1 MKTVDVVQYFM
12 DKGYKP
18 HQAAAIA
25 GNLTQESSLNPEA
38 INPKSKALGIGQWLG
53 PRKKALYAFA
63 ERQGSY
69 AADPGT
75 QLDFI
80 DHELNTTEKRAKG
93 KLMASTNLADAT
105 NAFSNHYERA
115 GAAEKNNAKRVSF
128 AENALNA
135 IISTA
140 SASEEPYQAPKKMSW
155 DDFVPPQQAQ
165 GQEAAP
171 APAQPQAQPAQKLSW
186 DDFIP
191 PQATPNQPQT
201 DQQFTQ
207 QHQQLQAA
215 GNNPDAPVNPKD
227 WSTVAGKAI
236 SNIPSSAMNFAEN
249 LGGAVMHP
257 IDTLGGLAEGVIGG
271 IQNLPGAT
279 VDKEGFFGDYRPTAD
294 KIGAFYK
301 DRYGS
306 MDGFKYALGS
316 DPVGVLSD
324 LSAVLGIGAGGL
336 TKVAKVANI
345 PELTKA
351 ATLFSKASSATNP
364 VNAVIKPVSALTTKA
379 LPYALG
385 AFTGTGSDTLKEAVR
400 AGVQGGSKLQ
410 DFKNHM
416 RDTNG
421 VSFEDI
427 VTDARGALGNLRTE
441 RGNAYKS
448 GMTGINNDPA
458 ILDFSKVEDAANKAM
473 NIGSYKGKVIN
484 RSAGSTNTQIQDL
497 ITEWKGANPAEFH
510 TAAGIDALK
519 QAIGDVRD
527 STQFGT
533 PARVAAD
540 RVYLAAVA
548 EITKQAPAYAK
559 VMKDYSDNSKQ
570 LTELT
575 KTLSLGEKASKDT
588 AIRKMQSMTRNNV
601 ITNFGARN
609 KLGKVLEQHGADNL
623 LAKVAGQSLNSWTP
637 RGITGAIAPQAALGI
652 AAGAANPLLLSGM
665 VLQSPRL
672 MGEAAAMTG
681 RLISPVHSLANTSLA
696 KLLDEMLLK
705 NAPYVNSAYQQG
717 GKNK

>member
-1 MKTVDVVQYFM
+1 MKTVDVVQYFL

-38 INPKSKALGIGQWLG
+38 INPKSGAFGLMQVLG
-53 PRKKALYAFA
+53 PRKKALYDYAA
-63 ERQGSY
+63 RQGSY

-80 DHELNTTEKRAKG
+80 DHELNTTERKAKG
-93 KLMASTNLADAT
+93 KLMAATNLADAT
-105 NAFSNHYERA
+105 NAFSDHYERA
-115 GAAEKNNAKRVSF
+115 GAAEKNNARRIGF
-128 AENALNA
+128 AEKALNFV
-135 IISTA
+135 IPTA
-140 SASEEPYQAPKKMSW
+140 SASEQPYQAPQKLSW
-155 DDFVPPQQAQ
+155 DDFVPPQAAQ

-171 APAQPQAQPAQKLSW
+171 ATAQPQAQPAQKLSW

-191 PQATPNQPQT
+191 PQANPAQPQT

-215 GNNPDAPVNPKD
+215 GNNSDAPINPKD

-236 SNIPSSAMNFAEN
+236 SNIPSSAMNFVEN

-257 IDTLGGLAEGVIGG
+257 LDTLGGLAEGVIGG

-279 VDKEGFFGDYRPTAD
+279 VDKEGFFGDYRPAAD

-351 ATLFSKASSATNP
+351 ANVFSKASSATNP

-379 LPYALG
+379 LPTILG
-385 AFTGTGSDTLKEAVR
+385 AFTGTGSDTIKEATR
-400 AGVQGGSKLQ
+400 AGVTGGTKLQ
-410 DFKNHM
+410 DFYGHL
-416 RDTNG
+416 RDKPG

-427 VTDARGALGNLRTE
+427 VTDAKGALGNLRTE
-441 RGNAYKS
+441 RGKAYQS
-448 GMTGINNDPA
+448 GMTGINNDPT

-484 RSAGSTNTQIQDL
+484 RSAGSVNTQIQDL
-497 ITEWKGANPAEFH
+497 ITEWKGSDPAQFH

-540 RVYLAAVA
+540 RVYQAAVA

-570 LTELT
+570 LTEIT

-601 ITNFGARN
+601 NTNFGARN
-609 KLGKVLEQHGADNL
+609 DLGKLLESHGADNL

-637 RGITGAIAPQAALGI
+637 RGITGAIAPQAAIGI
-652 AAGAANPLLLSGM
+652 AAGALNPLALGGM
-665 VLQSPRL
+665 ALQSPRL

-681 RLISPVHSLANTSLA
+681 RLISPAHSFANTSLA

-717 GKNK
+717 GKK